1 MNEMSKVSKTRK
13 KNICSFVLL
22 IIILLAIVFVILFVK
37 KNNKDTNIDNTVE
50 TTEAPTEEQEPKYYT
65 VRTYDDEDL
74 VIVSVYKEDDNGN
87 LFVFDGENIPIVDE
101 QIELTKE
108 EWIKGTKYKNPI
120 NIGPFK

>member
-1 MNEMSKVSKTRK
+1 MNEMSEMSKIRK

-22 IIILLAIVFVILFVK
+22 IIILLAIIFVILFVK

-50 TTEAPTEEQEPKYYT
+50 TTEAPAEEQEPKYYT

-108 EWIKGTKYKNPI
+108 EWTKGTKYKNPS